1 MDIPIDEEIPIVGTH
16 TVSSFIRGYHVYM
29 NVWAAYIDE
38 DCLVGV
44 PETDN
49 IIDPDDVAIHRDD
62 MVNTRVV
69 GHVPLNYAP
78 IFNKFLSLP
87 NHHIP
92 CCVTGKRMNR
102 GGGFGL
108 EVPVDY
114 IFYGKEKGYQM
125 EVPVDYIFYGKAK
138 AIKWKS
144 LSITYFT
151 VKKKLSNGSPCR
163 LHILR

>member
-1 MDIPIDEEIPIVGTH
+1 MDILIDEEIPIVIDENVGTH

-29 NVWAAYIDE
+29 NVWAAYIGE
-38 DCLVGV
+38 DCLLCVL
-44 PETDN
+44 ETDN
-49 IIDPDDVAIHRDD
+49 IVDPDAVAIHRDD

-87 NHHIP
+87 NHHIR

-114 IFYGKEKGYQM
+114 IFYGKEK
-125 EVPVDYIFYGKAK
+125 
-138 AIKWKS
+138 AI
-144 LSITYFT
+144 
-151 VKKKLSNGSPCR
+151 R
-163 LHILR
+163 